1 MENLSHI
8 PLTTSLSGGILPLL
22 VFGIVCVFLVLRRT
36 RERGLWSAST
46 SDMGKGSVDGEVH
59 EPPVVEHWIPYVGHL
74 FGLIRFGVSYF
85 DRLR

>member
-1 MENLSHI
+1 MKNLSHI
-8 PLTTSLSGGILPLL
+8 SPTTSLSGGILPLL
-22 VFGIVCVFLVLRRT
+22 VFGIVCVFVVLRWARG
-36 RERGLWSAST
+36 RGLWSGSK
-46 SDMGKGSVDGEVH
+46 SNMSKGSVNGEAH